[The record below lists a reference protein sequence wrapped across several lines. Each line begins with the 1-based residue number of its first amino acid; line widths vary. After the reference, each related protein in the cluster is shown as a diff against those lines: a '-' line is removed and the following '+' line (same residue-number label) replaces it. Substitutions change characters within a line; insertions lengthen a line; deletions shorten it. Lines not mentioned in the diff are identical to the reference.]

1 MKSTAQTFVK
11 VLFLCVQETFEYQQ
25 FTLEPKDFNK
35 WQDAWL
41 NKVEE
46 YYALG

>member
-1 MKSTAQTFVK
+1 MCSRA
-11 VLFLCVQETFEYQQ
+11 FEYQQ

-41 NKVEE
+41 SKVEE
-46 YYALG
+46 YYTTGLQGYKQLLTQ